1 MRSTA
6 SLAIVIAIALSSATP
21 SRAQD
26 REGLMGDFIRD
37 VEQVEK
43 KIVDLARA
51 MPAEAFAWRPGDG
64 VRSTSETLMHV
75 AADNYLLPAVMGI
88 APPAGTDINGKDY
101 KTALAFEKRTV
112 TRDQAIAEL
121 EKSFAF
127 LRTSMKG
134 FPDEKFE
141 APLKVFGQ
149 EMTHRRLWVMTVTH
163 LHEHLGQLIAY
174 ARSNSVVPP
183 WSR

>member
-1 MRSTA
+1 MRTTA
-6 SLAIVIAIALSSATP
+6 TLGTLVFALALAAPLH
-21 SRAQD
+21 AQQ
-26 REGLMGDFIRD
+26 REGLMGDLIGD

-43 KIVDLARA
+43 KIVGLARE
-51 MPAEAFAWRPGDG
+51 MPESAFAWRPGEG

-75 AADNYLLPAVMGI
+75 AADNYFLPALMGI
-88 APPAGTDINGKDY
+88 SPPAGTDINAKDY
-101 KTALAFEKRTV
+101 KTTIAFEKRQV
-112 TRDQAIAEL
+112 TRDQAIQEI

-127 LRTSMKG
+127 LRTAMTDV
-134 FPDEKFE
+134 PDAKLD
-141 APLKVFGQ
+141 APLQVFGQ

-174 ARSNSVVPP
+174 ARSNKVVPP